1 MEKANTATMATMN
14 TPLLATPKTSRRKTI
29 CLVLSM
35 VAILSSTTLV
45 TMRYYTKTDPSSPPG
60 LLQNLCDHA
69 YDQESCLAM
78 VSQIASNT
86 STKMSQV
93 GLLQLLLGKSTPH
106 IQNTIEKAKV
116 IHSRINDAREQ
127 AALGDCVELMEISKY
142 RIKDTIVALES
153 VTSKSHVN
161 ALTWLSSVLTN
172 HDTCLDGL
180 NGPARSTME
189 PYLNDLIL
197 RARTSLAILA
207 AISPS
212 KENNDIFPLKE
223 DFPSWLPSMDRKL
236 LVALPKDINADV
248 TVAKDGSGKYKTVKE
263 AVASAPDNG
272 KTRYV
277 IYVKKG
283 TYKENVEVGKKKKNV
298 MLVGDGMDS
307 TIITGSLNVVDGSTT
322 FNSAT
327 VGKDLT
333 PLSFSLFLL
342 QIKSSPFLIIKSMS
356 MVFFFQL
363 LFHFI

>member
-1 MEKANTATMATMN
+1 
-14 TPLLATPKTSRRKTI
+14 
-29 CLVLSM
+29 
-35 VAILSSTTLV
+35 
-45 TMRYYTKTDPSSPPG
+45 
-60 LLQNLCDHA
+60 
-69 YDQESCLAM
+69 
-78 VSQIASNT
+78 
-86 STKMSQV
+86 
-93 GLLQLLLGKSTPH
+93 
-106 IQNTIEKAKV
+106 
-116 IHSRINDAREQ
+116 
-127 AALGDCVELMEISKY
+127 
-142 RIKDTIVALES
+142 
-153 VTSKSHVN
+153 
-161 ALTWLSSVLTN
+161 
-172 HDTCLDGL
+172 
-180 NGPARSTME
+180 
-189 PYLNDLIL
+189 
-197 RARTSLAILA
+197 
-207 AISPS
+207 
-212 KENNDIFPLKE
+212 
-223 DFPSWLPSMDRKL
+223 
-236 LVALPKDINADV
+236 
-248 TVAKDGSGKYKTVKE
+248 VKE

>member
-1 MEKANTATMATMN
+1 
-14 TPLLATPKTSRRKTI
+14 
-29 CLVLSM
+29 
-35 VAILSSTTLV
+35 
-45 TMRYYTKTDPSSPPG
+45 
-60 LLQNLCDHA
+60 
-69 YDQESCLAM
+69 
-78 VSQIASNT
+78 
-86 STKMSQV
+86 
-93 GLLQLLLGKSTPH
+93 
-106 IQNTIEKAKV
+106 
-116 IHSRINDAREQ
+116 
-127 AALGDCVELMEISKY
+127 
-142 RIKDTIVALES
+142 
-153 VTSKSHVN
+153 
-161 ALTWLSSVLTN
+161 
-172 HDTCLDGL
+172 
-180 NGPARSTME
+180 
-189 PYLNDLIL
+189 LIL

-327 VGKDLT
+327 VGKDLP

-363 LFHFI
+363 LSHFI